1 MPFRCR
7 FNHIMKLQTLHI
19 LYTTQNETFSGT
31 IPISF
36 EVFGLPLGEAPI
48 VLVNHALTGNSSVT
62 EENGWWDQLIGDE
75 KCIDTKH
82 YTVLA
87 FNIPGNGYDG
97 FLLENPEAFSVYD
110 VAKLFLLA
118 INQLKIEKIHA
129 VIGGSLGGSI
139 AWQMAVLLPN
149 LFENIIPVATD
160 WKATDW
166 LLANCRVQ
174 KQILDNS
181 ENPIHDARIH
191 AMTLY
196 RTPES
201 LKQKFN
207 RSIHEK
213 LHNFNVES
221 WLLHHGKKLQT
232 RFQLKAYKVMNHL
245 LTTVNIA
252 KETGNFL
259 SAVKNIQGNVHL
271 IGVDTDLFF
280 TNKEIKDTYQIYKT
294 IKSNVYYHEIHS
306 IHGHDAFLI
315 EFEQLQTF
323 LQPIFQKKN
332 TNYEHHNYRQKNTR
346 ETTSV
351 N

>member
-1 MPFRCR
+1 
-7 FNHIMKLQTLHI
+7 MKLQTVHI
-19 LYTTQNETFSGT
+19 PYTTQNENFSDT
-31 IPISF
+31 IPLSF
-36 EVFGLPLGEAPI
+36 EVFGPTLCEAPI

-62 EENGWWDQLIGDE
+62 GENGWWDQLIGDE

-97 FLLENPEAFSVYD
+97 FLLENPEAFSLYD

-118 INQLKIEKIHA
+118 INQLQIKKIHVA
-129 VIGGSLGGSI
+129 IGGSLGGSI
-139 AWQMAVLLPN
+139 AWQMAVLRPN
-149 LFENIIPVATD
+149 LFENVIPIATD

-181 ENPIHDARIH
+181 ENPVHDARIH

-201 LKQKFN
+201 FKQKFN
-207 RSIHEK
+207 RSINEK
-213 LHNFNVES
+213 LHVFNVES

-232 RFQLKAYKVMNHL
+232 RFQLKAYKMMTHL

-259 SAVKNIQGNVHL
+259 SAVRNIQGNVHL
-271 IGVDTDLFF
+271 VGVDTDLFF

-294 IKSNVYYHEIHS
+294 IKNNVYYHEIHS

-315 EFEQLQTF
+315 EFEQLQTI

-332 TNYEHHNYRQKNTR
+332 TNYEHHNHRQKNTR